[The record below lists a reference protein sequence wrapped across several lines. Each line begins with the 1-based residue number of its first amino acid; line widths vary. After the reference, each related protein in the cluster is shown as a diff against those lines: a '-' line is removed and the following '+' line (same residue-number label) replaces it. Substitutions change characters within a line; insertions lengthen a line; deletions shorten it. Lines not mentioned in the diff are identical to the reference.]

1 MLTDLEV
8 EDMIGAHGLAAVF
21 EELLYVH
28 RDGESLQLGA
38 ALGKL
43 AHPLRCA
50 CCCGG
55 ARLCPYRLSVY
66 SMISLATNQL
76 FVIVGQASL

>member
-28 RDGESLQLGA
+28 RDGESL
-38 ALGKL
+38 
-43 AHPLRCA
+43 
-50 CCCGG
+50 
-55 ARLCPYRLSVY
+55 
-66 SMISLATNQL
+66 
-76 FVIVGQASL
+76 